1 MSKLIQRYLYFT
13 LGLVIN
19 SFGIAFITKSAMGT
33 SQISSVPYVLSL
45 HFTDISFGAFTF
57 A

>member
-1 MSKLIQRYLYFT
+1 
-13 LGLVIN
+13 
-19 SFGIAFITKSAMGT
+19 MGT

-57 A
+57 VMNMVFFLIQVALLKKVFFLFSFYRYL